1 MWTRQMWHEF
11 AFMSTARGGTIIKL
25 FIECKTILK
34 HKFKVEKIVGS
45 LGHSI
50 KSNIFFKLNLMW
62 RTKFK
67 ELKENQVDYNGN
79 K

>member
-34 HKFKVEKIVGS
+34 HKFKVEKNCWQS
-45 LGHSI
+45 L
-50 KSNIFFKLNLMW
+50 
-62 RTKFK
+62 
-67 ELKENQVDYNGN
+67 N
-79 K
+79 KI

>member
-34 HKFKVEKIVGS
+34 HKFKVEKNCWQS
-45 LGHSI
+45 RS
-50 KSNIFFKLNLMW
+50 F
-62 RTKFK
+62 
-67 ELKENQVDYNGN
+67 N
-79 K
+79 KI